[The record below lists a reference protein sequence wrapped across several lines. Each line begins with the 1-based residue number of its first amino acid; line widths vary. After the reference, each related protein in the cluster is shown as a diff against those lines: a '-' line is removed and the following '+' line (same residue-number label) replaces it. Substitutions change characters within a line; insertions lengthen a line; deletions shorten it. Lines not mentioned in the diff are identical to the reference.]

1 LCAVPPSK
9 DASRKKQR
17 TRADATAP
25 ETKEVRCIVLKDYV
39 GQADQPDA
47 LAVEKDDIVFLT
59 AEPSGDGWVN
69 VRRERDDG
77 EGIVPQKRVQ
87 KAPLPPSPHATARAA
102 PVLSSDE
109 DDEDHDEA
117 PKALELTL
125 EQVDTAIQGLY
136 ETRNHNLGFNA
147 GELYADIFPD
157 EQAIDQVKMSAL
169 QSHLTKLCGA
179 GVDGKSAAMYEH
191 DSFHD
196 EYNLID
202 I

>member
-1 LCAVPPSK
+1 M
-9 DASRKKQR
+9 
-17 TRADATAP
+17 
-25 ETKEVRCIVLKDYV
+25 
-39 GQADQPDA
+39 
-47 LAVEKDDIVFLT
+47 
-59 AEPSGDGWVN
+59 
-69 VRRERDDG
+69 
-77 EGIVPQKRVQ
+77 
-87 KAPLPPSPHATARAA
+87 
-102 PVLSSDE
+102 
-109 DDEDHDEA
+109 
-117 PKALELTL
+117 
-125 EQVDTAIQGLY
+125 DTAIQGLY